1 MQIFVQTLKGKT
13 ITLNVS
19 NTDSI
24 DVVKCKIY
32 NRVGIPTDQLRIM
45 FSGKHLDGSNTLGEY
60 NIKNESTIYMV

>member
-1 MQIFVQTLKGKT
+1 MQIFVQTLNGKT

-19 NTDSI
+19 STDSI

-32 NRVGIPTDQLRIM
+32 NRVGIPTDQLRVM
-45 FSGKHLDGSNTLGEY
+45 FSGKYLDGSQTLGEY

>member
-45 FSGKHLDGSNTLGEY
+45 FSGNYLDGCQTLAQY

>member
-19 NTDSI
+19 STDSI

-32 NRVGIPTDQLRIM
+32 NRIGIPTDNQRIV
-45 FSGKHLDGSNTLGEY
+45 FSSNYLDGSKTLSHY